1 MAMVALEIPPG
12 VVRRGTELESA
23 GRWYDTN
30 LVRWND
36 QSLQPIGGWR
46 DRTPSSTIT
55 GTPSSIFAY
64 TDNNPHRHI
73 AFGCESKLYALD
85 QGFNLSDITPASMAT
100 GRAVSTNALGYGTRN
115 FGEDEFGTPRP
126 QTEDTGILDATSW
139 SMDSW
144 GAYLL
149 ACADTDGRL
158 LQWTNT
164 SVSAPLTNAPTSC
177 KGLVVTDERFVF
189 ALGAG
194 GEPRKVAWCDQEDAT
209 TWSALATNQAGDLT
223 LATSGVI
230 MCGRSVRGGTL
241 ILTTVDAHIAIYSGP
256 PFVYGFERVGDGCGI
271 VGPNA
276 ISATAT
282 MAVWMGV
289 EGFFTFDGYARPL
302 RCPVSEYVF
311 SDINRNQLAKVSSWT
326 NPLYKEI
333 WFHYPSSGS
342 TECDRYVIWNYLDDI
357 WTIGVLDRSCG
368 TGVGVLDVPVLATAT
383 GKIYEHEVGT
393 AYLDLTGTAMSVYAE
408 SGPIQIGV
416 GEQIA
421 HARQLIPD
429 ERTLGDVTASFKTRM
444 YPTGAESSH
453 GPFTLTNPTPVRFA
467 GRQAKVRI
475 EGSASTDWR
484 VGTLRVDVIG
494 VGKR

>member
-189 ALGAG
+189 AGWRWWWNCRSKCNQCNSNDG
-194 GEPRKVAWCDQEDAT
+194 SVDGSRGVFHIRRIRKT
-209 TWSALATNQAGDLT
+209 ST
-223 LATSGVI
+223 LS
-230 MCGRSVRGGTL
+230 C
-241 ILTTVDAHIAIYSGP
+241 
-256 PFVYGFERVGDGCGI
+256 ERVCILRYQPKPTCKSILVDKPI
-271 VGPNA
+271 VQR
-276 ISATAT
+276 
-282 MAVWMGV
+282 
-289 EGFFTFDGYARPL
+289 DL
-302 RCPVSEYVF
+302 VSLSVF
-311 SDINRNQLAKVSSWT
+311 RINR
-326 NPLYKEI
+326 
-333 WFHYPSSGS
+333 
-342 TECDRYVIWNYLDDI
+342 
-357 WTIGVLDRSCG
+357 
-368 TGVGVLDVPVLATAT
+368 
-383 GKIYEHEVGT
+383 
-393 AYLDLTGTAMSVYAE
+393 
-408 SGPIQIGV
+408 
-416 GEQIA
+416 
-421 HARQLIPD
+421 
-429 ERTLGDVTASFKTRM
+429 
-444 YPTGAESSH
+444 
-453 GPFTLTNPTPVRFA
+453 VR
-467 GRQAKVRI
+467 
-475 EGSASTDWR
+475 
-484 VGTLRVDVIG
+484 
-494 VGKR
+494 